1 MARLTEY
8 SSKFKADVVLEFL
21 TSGKKA
27 EVVAAENNIYPTLLH
42 NWKRFFLDHAYI
54 VFEYAIK
61 HNYDKKPKVTCD
73 YMVRIRELREELGIS
88 QEQIAKLLGTSQTM
102 YARYE
107 NGESKMPITKLVT
120 LAQFYGVTTD
130 YLVGLSDER

>member
-8 SSKFKADVVLEFL
+8 PSKFKADVVLELL
-21 TSGKKA
+21 TSDKKT
-27 EVVAAENNIYPTLLH
+27 EVVAAENNIHPNVLRS
-42 NWKRFFLDHAYI
+42 WKKFFLEHAYI

-61 HNYDKKPKVTCD
+61 HNYDEKPKATCD
-73 YMVRIRELREELGIS
+73 YMVRIRELRQELGIS
-88 QEQIAKLLGTSQTM
+88 QDQIAKLLGTSQTM

-107 NGESKMPITKLVT
+107 NEESKMPIVKLVT

-130 YLVGLSDER
+130 YLVGLSDEM